1 MPVQESPYH
10 PAKKPLWAR
19 DKGFSAC
26 RKSLFRRTRHCFI
39 QMRGTQYAGIQ
50 VIVSMCQ
57 NQRVGRQTACC
68 LQIRDSQRLYV
79 VRIVRFPPPYYV
91 YSVFA
96 KDISGAYHST
106 HLPLSHLILFCT
118 CHADGWDMYGALRK
132 RNGGKTEEWR
142 YDIMKGSVVDSK
154 RRDEQKHK
162 PPSLEYKKK
171 RVLDPNQS
179 LERRSYI

>member
-1 MPVQESPYH
+1 MPVRESPYH

-50 VIVSMCQ
+50 VIVSACQ
-57 NQRVGRQTACC
+57 NQRVRRQTACC
-68 LQIRDSQRLYV
+68 LQIRDSQRLHV
-79 VRIVRFPPPYYV
+79 VRIVRFPPQYYV

-118 CHADGWDMYGALRK
+118 CHADGWDMYGTLRK

-162 PPSLEYKKK
+162 PPSLEYKK
-171 RVLDPNQS
+171 RES
-179 LERRSYI
+179 LTRISH